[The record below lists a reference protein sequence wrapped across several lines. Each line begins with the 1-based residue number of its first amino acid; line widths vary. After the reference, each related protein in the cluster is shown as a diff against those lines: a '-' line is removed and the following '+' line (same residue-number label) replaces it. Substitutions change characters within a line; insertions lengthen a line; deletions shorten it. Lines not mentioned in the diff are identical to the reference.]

1 MSARSGNFHVFST
14 SMVAYDMWLHS
25 TKSEAAVR
33 PAGRQ
38 AHRHNKSFKEAC
50 LFADCTFHK
59 VCVVSY
65 NMSQEQ
71 DLLKYQAGLRPVNAT
86 VEGELS
92 VQVHPSTVTIR
103 GFFNREANVLQFLCK
118 PGRKGSSWPT
128 IHTER
133 YKLMQHNTKTKKAQI
148 HFAQP
153 ENPHCSHV

>member
-1 MSARSGNFHVFST
+1 
-14 SMVAYDMWLHS
+14 MVAYDMWLHS

-128 IHTER
+128 IQ
-133 YKLMQHNTKTKKAQI
+133 YSLKK
-148 HFAQP
+148 
-153 ENPHCSHV
+153 N